1 VSVAAI
7 VPAAGRGER
16 LGPGAPKALRLLG
29 GAPLLVHAVRAL
41 SRARSVDMVVVAAP
55 PVEVASVR
63 ALLADHELGAEVEV
77 VAGGRTRSD
86 SVRRALASLP
96 PGVDIVL
103 VHDAARPLAPEEL
116 VDSVARAV
124 RDGADAVVPVMAVT
138 DAIIRVD
145 DGGRVLDPL
154 DRSGLRVAQTPQG
167 FRRAALEE
175 AHRVAAANGS
185 GSLGD
190 DAALVSRLG
199 IGVLTVPG
207 SEEAFLVTR
216 PIDLVLAE
224 AALARRRARGVR

>member
-1 VSVAAI
+1 MSVAAI

-77 VAGGRTRSD
+77 VAGGSTRSD